1 MKVRE
6 AMAKTFSTASSSDS
20 IETVARLMV
29 KEDCGFI
36 PIVDAG
42 RLVGVITD
50 RDIVVKCVSQGQHDV
65 LSMTAGSVMSKDAK
79 TIGPED
85 TLEEAAHRMARYQV
99 RRLPVVENGRLVGIL
114 SHGNLVQAL
123 HGQGAAIEATVG
135 VTVGA

>member
-85 TLEEAAHRMARYQV
+85 TLEEAAHRLARYQV